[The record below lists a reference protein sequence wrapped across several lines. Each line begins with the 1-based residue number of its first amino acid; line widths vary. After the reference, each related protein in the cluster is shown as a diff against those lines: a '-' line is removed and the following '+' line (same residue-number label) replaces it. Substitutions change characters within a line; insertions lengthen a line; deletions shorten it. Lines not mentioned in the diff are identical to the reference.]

1 LFTEIERISS
11 DIRNCSDDFAKVAEL
26 YSRLR
31 AISSAISSSEA
42 TGIKEY
48 VDQCCRAWQRAIKEP
63 LEEAV
68 STELAK
74 IGFPD
79 KLKESVYSKAD
90 TKALKSLLCRLD
102 DVNLP
107 DHIASGQKAAIV
119 AFVAPLRKKFTIF
132 FYSANSKLNDPAKP
146 EYFLSIIYKW
156 ISEYQNFVT
165 AIAEEIFDEFSASV
179 EFIAE
184 LLRIAAKKVEDDF
197 ELEFDDEVFSHIV
210 DEIISNDA
218 ELKLFEP
225 AIQNMHRPIK
235 VLEQENSVSR

>member
-1 LFTEIERISS
+1 MFTEIEKISS
-11 DIRNCSDDFAKVAEL
+11 EIQNCSDDFAKVTKL
-26 YSRLR
+26 YSRLKAIAE
-31 AISSAISSSEA
+31 AISTSES
-42 TGIKEY
+42 TGISDY
-48 VDQCCRAWQRAIKEP
+48 VDKCCKTWQRAITEP

-68 STELAK
+68 SIELSK

-79 KLKESVYSKAD
+79 KLKKSVNSKAD
-90 TKALKSLLCRLD
+90 TKTLKNLLCRLD
-102 DVNLP
+102 DLNLP

-156 ISEYQNFVT
+156 ICEHENYVT
-165 AIAEEIFDEFSASV
+165 TIAEEIFDEFSASV
-179 EFIAE
+179 EFLAE

-197 ELEFDDEVFSHIV
+197 ELELDDEVFSHIV

-218 ELKLFEP
+218 ELKLLDP
-225 AIQNMHRPIK
+225 AIQNMYRPIK
-235 VLEQENSVSR
+235 VLEQESNASR